1 MDEQIKDVETIDTD
15 EAIYEDEDYED
26 PGLIGKIGLGVSA
39 VAAGAAATFAFKNK
53 DKIKAKFE
61 EFKADRKAKKVQ
73 KHLDELAKLGW
84 KNPTESK
91 KTKKD

>member
-15 EAIYEDEDYED
+15 EAIYEDENYED
-26 PGLIGKIGLGVSA
+26 SGLIGKVALGV
-39 VAAGAAATFAFKNK
+39 VAGIATGTIAAAVKNK

-61 EFKADRKAKKVQ
+61 EFKAERKAKKVQ